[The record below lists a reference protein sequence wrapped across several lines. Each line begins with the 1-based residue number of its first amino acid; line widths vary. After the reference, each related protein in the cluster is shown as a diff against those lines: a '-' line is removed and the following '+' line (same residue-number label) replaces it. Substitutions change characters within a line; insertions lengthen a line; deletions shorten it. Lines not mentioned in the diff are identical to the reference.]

1 MYVYMLV
8 WLSVL
13 LFCWTMTFTRVLSGR
28 VLGGMAR
35 LRLFRKVVNELLRRA
50 LGARRELLELIYSEK
65 VRELSQEELEEFRRE
80 LSGRFEDR

>member
-1 MYVYMLV
+1 
-8 WLSVL
+8 
-13 LFCWTMTFTRVLSGR
+13 
-28 VLGGMAR
+28 MAR

-65 VRELSQEELEEFRRE
+65 VRELSQEELENFRRE

>member
-1 MYVYMLV
+1 MVKRTTILLDDDVYEGIV
-8 WLSVL
+8 RESIRRYG
-13 LFCWTMTFTRVLSGR
+13 TAKAIS
-28 VLGGMAR
+28 
-35 LRLFRKVVNELLRRA
+35 KVVNELLRRA